1 MTGDSNILMID
12 DRIRVPLSEFDFVF
26 SRASGPGGQNVN
38 KVSSRVQLRWPIAE
52 SSALPDDVADR
63 FLRLN
68 RRRITVDGVFQISSQ
83 RYRDQSRNK
92 ADCLEKLAGLLE
104 EASREP
110 RRRKRTRIPR
120 RAHERRLSDKKRR
133 SEAKQRRQRPDLP
146 E

>member
-1 MTGDSNILMID
+1 MTGDTNTLIVD
-12 DRIRVPLSEFDFVF
+12 DRIRIPLSEFDFVF

-63 FLRLN
+63 FRRLN
-68 RRRITVDGVFQISSQ
+68 RRRITTDGVFQISSQ

-104 EASREP
+104 EASHKP
-110 RRRKRTRIPR
+110 KRRKRTRVPR

-133 SEAKQRRQRPDLP
+133 SETKQRRQRPDLP